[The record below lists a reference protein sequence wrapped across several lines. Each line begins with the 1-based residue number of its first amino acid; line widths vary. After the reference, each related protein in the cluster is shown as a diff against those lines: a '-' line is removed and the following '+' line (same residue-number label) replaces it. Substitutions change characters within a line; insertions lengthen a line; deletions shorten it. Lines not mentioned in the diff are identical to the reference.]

1 MKWITALNLQQW
13 MERIPARTVFP
24 AMVADLI
31 RATADSISN
40 IRFPSGD
47 KGQVR
52 GFDGFLI
59 AKGVLP
65 YVPDGRSIWEFGLEG
80 SGPSKANDDYKS
92 RTNSVSAADRAESTL
107 VIASPR
113 TWDTPKVR
121 IQDWVA
127 EKKKL
132 NEWKDVVYLD
142 ASGIENWLELCPA
155 VAARYAKYELGC
167 IPQIGARSTD
177 EYWEEF
183 ASRFN
188 PSLAEQV
195 LLAGRE
201 EQASSLI
208 RRLHDESGLLLYAA
222 DSPEEV
228 VAFAVAAIRLS
239 EPTTRL
245 FLESKVIIVD
255 TEEAVRQLSVRKG
268 TIFIP
273 RGQAANSA
281 GFLSR
286 SGPTISSAG
295 LDDRHSSCDVLKR
308 PKSSELGAAL
318 VHMGMSESEGYE
330 IARKCGR
337 SLAVLERLKP
347 NGRRPKPDWVAK
359 GSSLLPALMAGAWS
373 AAMDSD
379 QTVLCVLGGA
389 DNYAQVEAPLR
400 ELAVEQDPPVEQ
412 VGDVWTMRASVDAF
426 IQLGHLIGDE
436 HLSRFKSVAKK
447 VFSKT
452 AVQPKADEVFNP
464 SAAKP
469 EGHSEWLKTGMM
481 NMLLHMAVLHD
492 QARFRVPSSSPQ
504 DFVNS
509 IIRELPGLSSDHRL
523 LESLEEQ
530 SALLAEAAPIPFL
543 EALERLLE
551 GDASGIKPVF
561 EEHPGFISPRSN
573 HCGIL
578 WGLEVIAWDPS
589 LLYRAAKCLA
599 RLAAIDPGGRV
610 SNRPINSL
618 RAIFLSWSP
627 NTSAKAEQRNAVLT
641 QVLRDVPEI
650 AWELIEKLLPSW
662 SDIGEVSQKPV
673 FREYAD
679 EPDEVLTYGLIWNS
693 QAVVVDLA
701 LSLAGQDVERWSLLI
716 SRLSN
721 FPKQSF
727 DSMLAALEK
736 VLGDTRGDTRFK
748 IWDALRKEVNRHITY
763 ASADWAFPDEV
774 REPLENILTKYQ
786 PQSPIELTTW
796 LFDDWMPDVPERKD
810 AGKDITEAIAE
821 ARSKALKS
829 IFDTQGI
836 TGLLELATK
845 VKLPQH
851 VALSMRALALSFDEL
866 FKAFE
871 LSLTCHAE
879 LDAVSGVLLLEG
891 TTRFGEHWMTSARA
905 LLLSIIPDRERL
917 ARLLMALDES
927 KDSWDYV
934 ATFGDEIRDTYWRKK
949 HSFFVQGSSDDLQ
962 LAIDNY
968 LLCGRPMAAIDATS
982 NRFAEVSSS
991 LLMRFLDEAIDE
1003 INSAGPSF
1011 STMHEYN
1018 IERVFEELAKRTD
1031 ISPNDVAQ
1039 REFAYLP
1046 IFRHREK
1053 GKPLTLHRLMVE
1065 QPSLFIDA
1073 IKLVFRPKGVEL
1085 PAPSKAEQRRAV
1097 AAYELLESLHVLPGQ
1112 TDLEVNSEKLL
1123 EWCNEVR
1130 KLANEANLAEITD
1143 IRIGHLLAHS
1153 PASNQD
1159 GAWPHESVRLAIE
1172 SLASGDIE
1180 HGLSIERFNMRG
1192 VYSKSLGEGG
1202 AQERGLA
1209 EQSKGWAKAMPSSP
1223 RTAAM
1228 LMRISESWLRE
1239 AERADISGEKDAIRW

>member
-13 MERIPARTVFP
+13 MERIPARTTFP

-52 GFDGFLI
+52 GFDGYLI

-92 RTNSVSAADRAESTL
+92 RTKSVSAADRAETTL

-127 EKKKL
+127 EKKILK
-132 NEWKDVVYLD
+132 EWKDVVYLD
-142 ASGIENWLELCPA
+142 ASAIENWLELCPA
-155 VAARYAKYELGC
+155 VSARYAKYELGC
-167 IPQIGARSTD
+167 MPVIGARSTD

-183 ASRFN
+183 SSRFN
-188 PSLAEQV
+188 PLLAEQV

-201 EQASSLI
+201 DQASSLI
-208 RRLHDESGLLLYAA
+208 KRLYDGGGLLLYAA

-228 VAFAVAAIRLS
+228 VAFAVAAIRLA

-245 FLESKVIIVD
+245 FLESKTIIVD
-255 TEEAVRQLSVRKG
+255 TEEAARQLSVRKG
-268 TIFIP
+268 SIFIP
-273 RGQAANSA
+273 RGKAANSA

-295 LDDRHSSCDVLKR
+295 LDDRHSSCDVLRR
-308 PKSSELGAAL
+308 PKSAELGAAL
-318 VHMGMSESEGYE
+318 VHMGMSDTEGYE

-347 NGRRPKPDWVAK
+347 NGRRPKPEWVSK
-359 GSSLLPALMAGAWS
+359 GNTLLPALMAGAWS
-373 AAMDSD
+373 AAMDCD
-379 QTVLCVLGGA
+379 QKVLCTLGGA
-389 DNYAQVEAPLR
+389 QDYAQIEAPLR
-400 ELAVEQDPPVEQ
+400 ELAVSQDPPVDH

-426 IQLGHLIGDE
+426 VQLGHLIGAE
-436 HLSRFKSVAKK
+436 HLERFKAVASN
-447 VFSKT
+447 VFSRT
-452 AVQPKADEVFNP
+452 MEPPKGYDVFRP
-464 SAAKP
+464 GPRA
-469 EGHSEWLKTGMM
+469 EGHSEWLRTGLMT
-481 NMLLHMAVLHD
+481 MLLHMAVLHE
-492 QARFRVPSSSPQ
+492 QARFTVPSSTPQ

-509 IIRELPGLSSDHRL
+509 IIRELPGLSSDYRL

-551 GDASGIKPVF
+551 GDASGIKPIF

-573 HCGIL
+573 HCGVL
-578 WGLEVIAWDPS
+578 WGLEVIAWDPA
-589 LLYRAAKCLA
+589 LLQRAAKCLA

-627 NTSAKAEQRNAVLT
+627 NTSAKAEQLNAVLT
-641 QVLRDVPEI
+641 QIVRDVPAI

-673 FREYAD
+673 FREYAN
-679 EPDEVLTYGLIWNS
+679 EPEEILTYGLIWNS

-716 SRLSN
+716 GRLSN

-727 DSMLAALEK
+727 DAMLVALEK
-736 VLGDTRGDTRFK
+736 VLEDTKGDTRFK

-774 REPLENILTKYQ
+774 RAPLEGLLSKYE

-810 AGKDITEAIAE
+810 EGKDITEAIAE

-829 IFDTQGI
+829 IFDSHGI
-836 TGLLELATK
+836 QGLLELATK

-851 VALSMRALALSFDEL
+851 VVISMRALELSFDEL
-866 FKAFE
+866 FNALE
-871 LSLTCHAE
+871 LFLTNQTE
-879 LDAVSGVLLLEG
+879 LDAVSGILLLEG
-891 TTRFGEHWMTSARA
+891 TTKFGERWLAKARE
-905 LLLSIIPDRERL
+905 LLLSSVKDRERL
-917 ARLLMALDES
+917 AQLLMSLDES
-927 KDSWDYV
+927 KDSWAYV
-934 ATFGDEIRDTYWRKK
+934 ASFGDEIRDTYWRKK
-949 HSFFVQGSSDDLQ
+949 HSYFIQGSSDDLQ

-968 LLCGRPMAAIDATS
+968 LACGRPMAAIDASS
-982 NRFAEVSSS
+982 NRFADVSS
-991 LLMRFLDEAIDE
+991 LLLLRFLDEAIDE
-1003 INSAGPSF
+1003 INSAGPNL

-1018 IERVFEELAKRTD
+1018 IERVFEELAKRSDVST
-1031 ISPNDVAQ
+1031 NDVAQ

-1065 QPSLFIDA
+1065 QPTLFMEA
-1073 IKLVFRPKGVEL
+1073 IKFVFRPKGVEL

-1180 HGLSIERFNMRG
+1180 HGLSVERFNMRG

-1228 LMRISESWLRE
+1228 LMQISESWLRE